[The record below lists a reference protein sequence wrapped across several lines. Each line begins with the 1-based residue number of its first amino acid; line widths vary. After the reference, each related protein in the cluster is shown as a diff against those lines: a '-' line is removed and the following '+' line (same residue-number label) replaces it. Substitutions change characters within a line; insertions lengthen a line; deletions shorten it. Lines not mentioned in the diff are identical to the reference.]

1 VEAGAT
7 AAEPAAAPTNDSPL
21 LEFFRRA
28 VNTPPAAEQQE
39 GIKP

>member
-1 VEAGAT
+1 VEAS
-7 AAEPAAAPTNDSPL
+7 AAPTEPAAATTSDSPL

-28 VNTPPAAEQQE
+28 VNTPPAAEPQE